1 MRERRFIIQLT
12 ITDIRITPARAG
24 KTCREWYSG
33 PRYGDHPRSC
43 GKDKE
48 VPDWILN
55 LLGSPPL
62 VRERLIAILVIYPHQ
77 GITPARAGKT
87 CRSVNRGCIFRDH
100 PRSCGKDDDT
110 ITFLQVNRGSPPL
123 VRERLIVEFAHHRL
137 VGITPARA
145 GKTMRDKF
153 TEWLVQDHPRSC
165 GKDWCKI
172 SYAAQ
177 IGGSP
182 PLVRERLLELAIGCA
197 NHGITPAR
205 AGKTASTITTETDG
219 GDHPRSCGKD
229 L

>member
-1 MRERRFIIQLT
+1 
-12 ITDIRITPARAG
+12 
-24 KTCREWYSG
+24 
-33 PRYGDHPRSC
+33 
-43 GKDKE
+43 
-48 VPDWILN
+48 
-55 LLGSPPL
+55 
-62 VRERLIAILVIYPHQ
+62 
-77 GITPARAGKT
+77 
-87 CRSVNRGCIFRDH
+87 
-100 PRSCGKDDDT
+100 
-110 ITFLQVNRGSPPL
+110 
-123 VRERLIVEFAHHRL
+123 
-137 VGITPARA
+137 
-145 GKTMRDKF
+145 MRDKF

-229 L
+229 PSLYPEKVQKSGSPPLVRERLL

>member
-1 MRERRFIIQLT
+1 MDTESA
-12 ITDIRITPARAG
+12 RITPARAG
-24 KTCREWYSG
+24 KTYRHIGHIPASG
-33 PRYGDHPRSC
+33 
-43 GKDKE
+43 
-48 VPDWILN
+48 
-55 LLGSPPL
+55 
-62 VRERLIAILVIYPHQ
+62 
-77 GITPARAGKT
+77 
-87 CRSVNRGCIFRDH
+87 
-100 PRSCGKDDDT
+100 
-110 ITFLQVNRGSPPL
+110 
-123 VRERLIVEFAHHRL
+123 
-137 VGITPARA
+137 
-145 GKTMRDKF
+145 
-153 TEWLVQDHPRSC
+153 DHPRSC